1 MVTCREC
8 ETVNNAGALFCS
20 ECGASLL
27 ELGGEVAVLD
37 APRAPKP
44 PPLVGQQ
51 VGEADVPQEIIL
63 MIPLSGRR
71 LTLPLKGSDIR
82 IGRGTP
88 GQDDPPEVDMTIEN
102 GAEYGVSRNHAVI
115 RLIDQGVVLIDL
127 DSTNGTNLNNY
138 RLPPDL
144 PYPIK
149 SGDEIHFGSLL
160 VHVFIR

>member
-1 MVTCREC
+1 MIACREC
-8 ETVNNAGALFCS
+8 DTPNYAGALFCS

-51 VGEADVPQEIIL
+51 VGEANIPKEIVF

-71 LTLPLKGSDIR
+71 ITLPLKGTDIH

-88 GQDDPPEVDMTIEN
+88 GQGPAPEVDTTVEN

-127 DSTNGTNLNNY
+127 DSTNGTSLNNY
-138 RLPPDL
+138 RLPPEL
-144 PYPIK
+144 PYPLN